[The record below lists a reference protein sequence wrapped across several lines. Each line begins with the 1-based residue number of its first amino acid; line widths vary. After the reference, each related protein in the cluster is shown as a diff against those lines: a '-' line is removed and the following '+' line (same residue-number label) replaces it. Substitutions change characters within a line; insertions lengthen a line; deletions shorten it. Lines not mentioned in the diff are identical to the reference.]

1 MTASF
6 AGTVRSLAAV
16 ALIFSAGTL
25 LAQTAAAPA
34 LPTPTL
40 SKIRETG
47 TITVA
52 YREASI
58 PFSYLDQNKRPVGYA
73 MDLCMRVVDALR
85 RDLKMPSLRVE
96 LLAVTPATRIGAIKD
111 GKADLECGSTTNNA
125 SRRKDVAFTVTHY
138 YAGAKLLTK
147 TTSGINRLADVR
159 GKTVVSTRGT
169 SPLAALRAAEEKGV
183 IGGTRILEGKDH
195 DESFAILE
203 RGEAEA
209 FAMDDILL
217 YSIRANAKNP
227 KQWAVVGEFISVE
240 PLAML
245 RSAGIEV
252 ESNVLHA
259 EADRPPR
266 LVGWRHESQ
275 DGIEDNFELPVVFF
289 LQQFQFAGKFGVGGQ
304 HLPQSHEG
312 AHDLDAR
319 LRRLLAVQ
327 DVGQHQCA
335 VLGEGMRWE
344 ARITVFLR
352 TGHNL

>member
-6 AGTVRSLAAV
+6 AGTVRSLAAG
-16 ALIFSAGTL
+16 ALIFSAGTV

-73 MDLCMRVVDALR
+73 MDLCMRIVDALR

-111 GKADLECGSTTNNA
+111 DKADLECGSTTNNA

-217 YSIRANAKNP
+217 YSIRANAKDP

-240 PLAML
+240 PLAIML
-245 RSAGIEV
+245 RRDDPEFKKFVDTVLSRAMIDGDVRALYNKWFLAPIPPKGVNLGIPL
-252 ESNVLHA
+252 SPLMR
-259 EADRPPR
+259 DQLLFPTDK
-266 LVGWRHESQ
+266 VGDQ
-275 DGIEDNFELPVVFF
+275 L
-289 LQQFQFAGKFGVGGQ
+289 GG
-304 HLPQSHEG
+304 
-312 AHDLDAR
+312 
-319 LRRLLAVQ
+319 
-327 DVGQHQCA
+327 
-335 VLGEGMRWE
+335 
-344 ARITVFLR
+344 
-352 TGHNL
+352 